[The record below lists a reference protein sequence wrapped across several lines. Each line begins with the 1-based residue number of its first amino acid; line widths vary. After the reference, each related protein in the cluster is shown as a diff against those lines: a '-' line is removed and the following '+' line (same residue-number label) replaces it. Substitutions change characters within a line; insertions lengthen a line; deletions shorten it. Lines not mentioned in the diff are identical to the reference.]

1 MKVVGIIGYSN
12 AGKTS
17 VVEDL
22 IKHLK
27 EKGLRVFTAKH
38 SIHEINPDK
47 DTERHFAMGAD
58 RVVGVDPKVF
68 SILQRKDDLW
78 RELAGCDFAVLEGFK
93 RERGFLK
100 VLVAQEEKDLELI
113 DDYTFIVTG
122 NPELRD
128 AAIRKGAIFIEDSPK
143 LYSEIEKRAFRR
155 LPEANCR
162 RCGRKR
168 CSELARDVFDSKAS
182 DEECAY
188 LTDRV
193 LLEVD
198 GRRVVLSPF
207 VQDVIEKT
215 VRALVST
222 LKSADGREIKIELR

>member
-1 MKVVGIIGYSN
+1 MKVVGVIGYSG

-22 IKHLK
+22 IKYLK
-27 EKGLRVFTAKH
+27 EKGLKVFTAKH
-38 SIHEINPDK
+38 AIHEINPDK

-58 RVVGVDPKVF
+58 RVVGVDPKSF
-68 SILQRKDDLW
+68 SILQRKNNMW
-78 RELAGCDFAVLEGFK
+78 RELAGCDFAILEGFK

-122 NPELRD
+122 NPDLKD
-128 AAIRKGAIFIEDSPK
+128 AVRRKGAIFVEDSPR
-143 LYSEIEKRAFRR
+143 LYEEIEKRAFRR
-155 LPEANCR
+155 LPEANCT
-162 RCGRKR
+162 RCGRKG
-168 CSELARDVFDSKAS
+168 CSYLAREIFESKAS
-182 DEECAY
+182 DEECVY

-193 LLEVD
+193 VLRVD
-198 GRRVVLSPF
+198 GKRVVLSPF

-222 LKSADGREIKIELR
+222 LKNGQGKQIKLELR